1 VAIDFVQQPVGAFDA
16 VTGIL
21 VGDLYKTDTLG
32 GFNQAT
38 IGGQRRAVKGP
49 FNLAEV
55 VGVFKGLQQVDGVCI
70 HILREHVNRG
80 NDVLA
85 PGDRIDE
92 GPVLNTELILV
103 LRFVEQQ
110 VERDDLGLAAVV
122 DDAFVNAAG
131 QG

>member
-1 VAIDFVQQPVGAFDA
+1 M
-16 VTGIL
+16 
-21 VGDLYKTDTLG
+21 
-32 GFNQAT
+32 
-38 IGGQRRAVKGP
+38 
-49 FNLAEV
+49 
-55 VGVFKGLQQVDGVCI
+55 
-70 HILREHVNRG
+70 NRG

-85 PGDRIDE
+85 LGDRIDE

>member
-1 VAIDFVQQPVGAFDA
+1 
-16 VTGIL
+16 
-21 VGDLYKTDTLG
+21 
-32 GFNQAT
+32 
-38 IGGQRRAVKGP
+38 
-49 FNLAEV
+49 
-55 VGVFKGLQQVDGVCI
+55 
-70 HILREHVNRG
+70 VNRG